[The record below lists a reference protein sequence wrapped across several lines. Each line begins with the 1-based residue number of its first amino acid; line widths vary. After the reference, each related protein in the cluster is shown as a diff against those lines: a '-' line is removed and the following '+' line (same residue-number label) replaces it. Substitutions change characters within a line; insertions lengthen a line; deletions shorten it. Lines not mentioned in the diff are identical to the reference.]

1 MRVSVEDLLK
11 AGSHFGHLTSRRNPK
26 MQPYIFMERNGV
38 HIIDLTQTQQLL
50 EEAAGA
56 AGNIAKQGRNI
67 LFVGTKKQA
76 QEIMKQE
83 AERCGMPY
91 VSERWLGGM
100 LTNFQ
105 TIRNSIK
112 RMDGLIKME
121 QDGTMDKF
129 KKKERLMKSRER
141 EKLERTLM
149 GISKMGKLPGAIFI
163 VDTKR
168 EHIAVQE
175 AQRLG
180 IPIFAI
186 CDTNC
191 DPDPVNFPIPA
202 NDDAI
207 KSIHL
212 ITAAVADAILEGRK
226 AREFDQATKNAEK
239 EKRESAQAE
248 KEGRQGGTRRRRTSE
263 RKEEIP
269 AVEASAPSS
278 EAPAPSPEAEG

>member
-38 HIIDLTQTQQLL
+38 HIIDLTKTQRML

-67 LFVGTKKQA
+67 LFIGTKKQA

-91 VSERWLGGM
+91 VSDRWLGGM

-212 ITAAVADAILEGRK
+212 ITAAIADAILEGKK
-226 AREFDQATKNAEK
+226 AREFDQATKSAEK
-239 EKRESAQAE
+239 EKRESVQAE
-248 KEGRQGGTRRRRTSE
+248 KEGRQGGGTRRRRTSE
-263 RKEEIP
+263 RKEEVP
-269 AVEASAPSS
+269 VS
-278 EAPAPSPEAEG
+278 EAPAASPEAEG

>member
-38 HIIDLTQTQQLL
+38 HIIDLTKTQQML
-50 EEAAGA
+50 EDAAGA

-67 LFVGTKKQA
+67 LFIGTKKQA

-91 VSERWLGGM
+91 VSDRWLGGM

-212 ITAAVADAILEGRK
+212 ITAAIADAILEGKK
-226 AREFDQATKNAEK
+226 AREFDQATKSAEK

-248 KEGRQGGTRRRRTSE
+248 KEARQGGGTRRRRTSE
-263 RKEEIP
+263 RKEEVP
-269 AVEASAPSS
+269 AS
-278 EAPAPSPEAEG
+278 EAPAASPEAEG